1 MRLDGLLSSR
11 CRTASYIR
19 FDFDL
24 ETKLGTEVF
33 RNLDLPDFWIFSRRP
48 FEEWWSVSGSNRRP
62 QACKASALPTEL
74 TPRSPLARR
83 LAFEELVGLGRFE
96 LPTSRLSSARSNQL
110 SYKPNACSLGRLS
123 APKRAIQ
130 KKKEKRRRRSPAK
143 CQSLDR
149 LMFPMMFDSEEDLR

>member
-110 SYKPNACSLGRLS
+110 SYEPVPEGRSLGVSDESRHPRTGIAALFRGS
-123 APKRAIQ
+123 GRDAPAAACRH
-130 KKKEKRRRRSPAK
+130 
-143 CQSLDR
+143 
-149 LMFPMMFDSEEDLR
+149 